1 MIYVF
6 TALHCEAYAI
16 IKKFSL
22 ARNNEIT
29 RFQVFTG
36 EENEII
42 LTITGAGIVSA
53 ATAVGSICTMYKAGR
68 KDFLINVG
76 TCAGFSSEGI
86 YLCNKISEQ
95 STGRTF
101 YPDILYR
108 HDFMEK
114 SIITVAEP
122 ISHKNT
128 AAAVQIMPDNDKLYD
143 MEASSIYQAGTYFF
157 APHHM
162 SFLKMVS
169 DSGNADKVTPE
180 QISSLMEKNIEKIA
194 EYINNLIYIGKSENQ
209 RENIMNGE
217 DTLFLEKLCEDMHC
231 SKVMGDSL
239 KQYVLYCI
247 LSGIS
252 YKPVIEQM
260 YADGKLPCGS
270 KREGKK
276 YFEELK
282 RQLL

>member
-1 MIYVF
+1 MIYIF
-6 TALHCEAYAI
+6 TALHCEAHAI
-16 IKKFSL
+16 IQKFGL
-22 ARNNEIT
+22 KRNSQIT
-29 RFQVFTG
+29 RFQIFTN

-42 LTITGAGIVSA
+42 LTITGTGSVSA
-53 ATAVGSICTMYKAGR
+53 AAAAGCICTMYGAGR
-68 KDFLINVG
+68 KDFLINIG
-76 TCAGFSSEGI
+76 TCAGFLPGEI
-86 YLCNKISEQ
+86 YLCNKITEQ

-114 SIITVAEP
+114 CIISVAKP
-122 ISHKNT
+122 INNKNT
-128 AAAVQIMPDNDKLYD
+128 DVVTQIRPDNDKLYD
-143 MEASSIYQAGTYFF
+143 MEASSLYQAGTYFF

-162 SFLKMVS
+162 SFLKIVS
-169 DSGNADKVTPE
+169 DSGNADKVTSE

-194 EYINNLIYIGKSENQ
+194 EYINNLIYIEKAENQ

-217 DTLFLEKLCEDMHC
+217 DALFLEKLCEDMHC
-231 SKVMGDSL
+231 SKVMEDSL

-247 LSGIS
+247 LSEIS

-260 YADGKLPCGS
+260 YADGKLPCSS

-282 RQLL
+282 SQLL